1 MDRVT
6 VLLGWRD
13 GRKPHVCGDGPP
25 SERWGMKHTAKTPR
39 MWGWTGIYQQAPD
52 WNFENPTYVGMD
64 RATKTRLPTCWPKT
78 PRMWGWTVTL
88 PDFEAMADE
97 NPTYVGM
104 DR

>member
-39 MWGWTGIYQQAPD
+39 MWGWTERRKPDYQPAGRKPHVCGDGPILDEQ
-52 WNFENPTYVGMD
+52 EV
-64 RATKTRLPTCWPKT
+64 RLTQ
-78 PRMWGWTVTL
+78 
-88 PDFEAMADE
+88 
-97 NPTYVGM
+97 
-104 DR
+104 